1 MGKDSLP
8 EANEEGEVGLRRD
21 AWHDDAAVGVAVGE
35 GLGHQHMAARQVPW
49 GPTALSQAPMRH
61 LHNTVIPLLVH
72 WNAVCSSTAASG
84 SKLLRAVLQMW

>member
-1 MGKDSLP
+1 MP
-8 EANEEGEVGLRRD
+8 EANEEGEVGLHRD

-49 GPTALSQAPMRH
+49 GPTALSQAPMWH
-61 LHNTVIPLLVH
+61 LHSVIPSLVH
-72 WNAVCSSTAASG
+72 CNASCSSTVVSG